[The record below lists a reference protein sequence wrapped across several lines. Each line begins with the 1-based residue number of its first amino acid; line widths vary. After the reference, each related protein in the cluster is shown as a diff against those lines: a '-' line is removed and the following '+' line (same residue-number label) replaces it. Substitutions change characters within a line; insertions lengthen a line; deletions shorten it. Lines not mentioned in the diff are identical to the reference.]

1 MSKLI
6 CLSVR
11 KLETKEIK
19 INKHYELKKVRHDD
33 NATEHW
39 LNYCTYSQH
48 AMILSLPFRM
58 ENKAAPLRRS
68 GNCKSF
74 KFIMRGERIHPLTTK
89 GITWYPGIQLT
100 WAQDRQDKRLLQ
112 LPLISAVDCLN
123 LGQMRIFNDSSLTF
137 YWYSTAD
144 KQYYAWWKNMHPP

>member
-39 LNYCTYSQH
+39 LNYCTYSQY
-48 AMILSLPFRM
+48 AMILGLPFRM

-68 GNCKSF
+68 GTSKSF
-74 KFIMRGERIHPLTTK
+74 KFIMRGEAPINHTK
-89 GITWYPGIQLT
+89 GNTDIQAFKC
-100 WAQDRQDKRLLQ
+100 AQDRQDKRLLQ

-137 YWYSTAD
+137 YC
-144 KQYYAWWKNMHPP
+144 